1 MDEGTEERAGRK
13 MSAKLRKNMI
23 TGGTGETW
31 VIRDVDGD
39 VMSVDYDS
47 GKKDG
52 EVRRKGRL
60 VFLRVGDTVV
70 RK

>member
-1 MDEGTEERAGRK
+1 
-13 MSAKLRKNMI
+13 MSAGLRKNKI
-23 TGGTGETW
+23 SGSTGETW

-52 EVRRKGRL
+52 EVRRKCRF
-60 VFLRVGDTVV
+60 VFARVGDVV
-70 RK
+70 ME